1 MSRQTSLI
9 LKYLSAI
16 NLILNMLM
24 NWGLFAISVSPFVNA
39 FLNKDEQSVSTLTF
53 YKIYCLFYSLLTYV
67 YDCLTSN

>member
-1 MSRQTSLI
+1 
-9 LKYLSAI
+9 
-16 NLILNMLM
+16 M
-24 NWGLFAISVSPFVNA
+24 NWGLFAILVSPFVNI